1 MFYGTHIHRTG
12 SNHTDSIST
21 STIDTN
27 TIDTMYFTYLHANV
41 PAYFTYLPII
51 HTSHNWYCNQYVL
64 AYKLYLYT
72 KCICITFISAY
83 YSYLQLYISAY
94 NSYMQLYISAYYKH
108 RHNPYRHN
116 NHLPDTDNV
125 SLFIRQ
131 TVQTVSLCRHET
143 RKRNFHQL

>member
-1 MFYGTHIHRTG
+1 M
-12 SNHTDSIST
+12 
-21 STIDTN
+21 
-27 TIDTMYFTYLHANV
+27 YLHANV
-41 PAYFTYLPII
+41 PAYFTYLPMI

-72 KCICITFISAY
+72 KCICITFISPY

-94 NSYMQLYISAYYKH
+94 NSYLQLYISAYYKY

-116 NHLPDTDNV
+116 NNYLPDTDNV

-131 TVQTVSLCRHET
+131 TVQTVSLLIAYYLSAKPGEET
-143 RKRNFHQL
+143 RKRNSH